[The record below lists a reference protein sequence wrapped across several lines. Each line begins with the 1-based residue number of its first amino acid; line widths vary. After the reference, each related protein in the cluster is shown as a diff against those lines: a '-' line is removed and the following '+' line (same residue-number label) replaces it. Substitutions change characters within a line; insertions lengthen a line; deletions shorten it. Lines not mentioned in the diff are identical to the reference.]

1 MPVAEVEVR
10 LGSSVGTEHRY
21 SCFNRPPYKETVEH
35 SQGGVSWPFRMSRE
49 CRYDRSLSD
58 RFCAGCK
65 HTGSGEAWVEN
76 NLKAG
81 AK

>member
-1 MPVAEVEVR
+1 MPVAEVAVG
-10 LGSSVGTEHRY
+10 LGSSVDAEHRY
-21 SCFNRPPYKETVEH
+21 RCHNRPPYRETVEH

-65 HTGSGEAWVEN
+65 HAGSGEAWIES

>member
-1 MPVAEVEVR
+1 MPVFDHPVHRHGV
-10 LGSSVGTEHRY
+10 VDTDHRY
-21 SCFNRPPYKETVEH
+21 QCHNRPPYLETVEH
-35 SQGGVSWPFRMSRE
+35 SQGGASWPFRMSND

-65 HTGSGEAWVEN
+65 HAGSGEAWIES

>member
-1 MPVAEVEVR
+1 MPVFDYPVHQHGMR
-10 LGSSVGTEHRY
+10 DSDRRY
-21 SCFNRPPYKETVEH
+21 HCHNRQPYKETVEH
-35 SQGGVSWPFRMSRE
+35 SQGGASWPFRMSRE

-65 HTGSGEAWVEN
+65 HAGSGEAWIES

>member
-10 LGSSVGTEHRY
+10 LGSSVGPEHRY
-21 SCFNRPPYKETVEH
+21 GCFNRPPYHQTVQH
-35 SQGGVSWPFRMSRE
+35 SQGGASWPFRMSRE

-65 HTGSGEAWVEN
+65 HAGSGEVWIES